1 MVEIADPK
9 TTDESLN
16 DLWNNAY
23 DCWINPLP
31 FLIGKRIINLEAEG
45 NESKVVED
53 DLPPQNVNL
62 NGDIDTPRVDADLRI
77 YMRPKTTQGIKRVSI
92 TTNPWPVEHLRDKVL
107 YALTGTNPMGIDT
120 SDENNKAANEIL
132 ELRIAEIKAKINQNC
147 RRNSDLSLFSVDQKT
162 SNPSLGF
169 EWWHGFGFN
178 EKWKEHGFILM
189 FDLSYPYNQIND
201 PFNLVHKLA
210 TEFKQGAIYE
220 YRLVEGNNEIFH
232 DGCRQVDFD
241 DSRYKIENSE
251 PYLKRKTLGVCMTV
265 PPEDVILEL
274 VAKPTFLMQ

>member
-1 MVEIADPK
+1 MVEIVDPK

-23 DCWINPLP
+23 DCWINPSP
-31 FLIGKRIINLEAEG
+31 FLIGKRGINLEAEG
-45 NESKVVED
+45 NDSKVNAD
-53 DLPPQNVNL
+53 DLSPQML
-62 NGDIDTPRVDADLRI
+62 DGDIDTPRLEADLRI
-77 YMRPKTTQGIKRVSI
+77 YMRPKITQGIKRVSI
-92 TTNPWPVEHLRDKVL
+92 TTNPWPVDNLRDKVL

-132 ELRIAEIKAKINQNC
+132 ERRIREIEAKINQECNE
-147 RRNSDLSLFSVDQKT
+147 NSHPSFSGDRKLF
-162 SNPSLGF
+162 NPSLGF

-189 FDLSYPYNQIND
+189 FDLSYPYNQNND
-201 PFNLVHKLA
+201 PFHLVHKLA

-220 YRLVEGNNEIFH
+220 YRLVEVGNEILQG
-232 DGCRQVDFD
+232 DYVQVDD
-241 DSRYKIENSE
+241 DASGYNIENSE

-274 VAKPTFLMQ
+274 VAKPTFLVQ

>member
-1 MVEIADPK
+1 MVEIVNPK
-9 TTDESLN
+9 TTEKSLN

-23 DCWINPLP
+23 DCWINPSP
-31 FLIGKRIINLEAEG
+31 FLIGKRGIKREGEG
-45 NESKVVED
+45 NESKADAD
-53 DLPPQNVNL
+53 DLPPQKSNL
-62 NGDIDTPRVDADLRI
+62 NGDIDTSRVKGDLRI
-77 YMRPKTTQGIKRVSI
+77 YMRPKTTQGIERV
-92 TTNPWPVEHLRDKVL
+92 TNTANPWPIENLRDKIL

-120 SDENNKAANEIL
+120 SDENNEAANEIL
-132 ELRIAEIKAKINQNC
+132 ELRIAEIKETINHAC
-147 RRNSDLSLFSVDQKT
+147 RRNSNLSLFSGDQKT
-162 SNPSLGF
+162 LKPSLGF

-189 FDLSYPYNQIND
+189 FDLSYPYNQNKD
-201 PFNLVHKLA
+201 PFDLVHKLA

-220 YRLVEGNNEIFH
+220 YRLVEGNDKIFH
-232 DGCRQVDFD
+232 DDWVQVDFD
-241 DSRYKIENSE
+241 ASGYNVENSE